1 MLKKNQF
8 KVLAIIP
15 AKSKSRR
22 LKDKNRKKINGQEL
36 FVHSIKIAQKS
47 KYINKIHIST
57 DSKSIAQKALS
68 FGVQTPF
75 LRPKKL
81 STYKSPIIKTLIY
94 TIEKFKK
101 ELSYFPD
108 YVVIIQPTSPLL
120 RPRLIDQAIIK
131 AIKKKADSVVGLL
144 CVDTT
149 SHPSNLRKV
158 SKSGIIKFVNEK
170 LYRSI

>member
-1 MLKKNQF
+1 MHKKTQF

-22 LKDKNRKKINGQEL
+22 LKDKNRKKINGLEL

-68 FGVQTPF
+68 YGVQTPF

-81 STYKSPIIKTLIY
+81 STYKSPIIKTLIF

-101 ELSYFPD
+101 ESKGPKQLKLFPAKRD
-108 YVVIIQPTSPLL
+108 AAKTLKTL
-120 RPRLIDQAIIK
+120 T
-131 AIKKKADSVVGLL
+131 KKAE
-144 CVDTT
+144 
-149 SHPSNLRKV
+149 
-158 SKSGIIKFVNEK
+158 IK
-170 LYRSI
+170 